1 MAAIRHGR
9 VMAIVA
15 EIVIGLYIVFFAL
28 IAYHLIRE
36 WLRERRHSGKR

>member
-15 EIVIGLYIVFFAL
+15 EIVIGLYIVFFCVDRLSLNPRMA
-28 IAYHLIRE
+28 A
-36 WLRERRHSGKR
+36 